1 MGDYDYDY
9 EEDLIPVL
17 PGYDMITFLKRL
29 FLNLSFYSLLIPF
42 SLSAVPVL
50 ALFIAV
56 QAPFV
61 GHRRAMQL
69 FRMAIRW
76 YGRGVIYVL
85 PFPWVRVRFEDHSR
99 GAIPQPCLVICNHRS
114 ASDPFLMGALPF
126 YNGVQIVNKWPFKLP
141 LWGPMARWAGYL
153 SINDME
159 PGEFFRRAS
168 ALLRDGISLLAFPEG
183 TRARSVEMG
192 PFHGAMFRLALET
205 GTPILPLC
213 ISGNEAIPPR
223 GTLLLNPGRIVLRC
237 LPPVTRDEYRDLTAF
252 QLKNKVRDL
261 ISRELA
267 VMEGRA

>member
-1 MGDYDYDY
+1 MT
-9 EEDLIPVL
+9 
-17 PGYDMITFLKRL
+17 TFLKKL
-29 FLNLSFYSLLIPF
+29 TLNLTFYPLLVVF
-42 SLSAVPVL
+42 SLVAVPVL

-69 FRMAIRW
+69 FRRAIRW

-99 GAIPQPCLVICNHRS
+99 GAVPQPCLVICNHRS

-126 YNGVQIVNKWPFKLP
+126 HNGVQVVNKWPFRLP

-153 SINDME
+153 SINQMKPE
-159 PGEFFRRAS
+159 EFFARAS
-168 ALLRDGISLLAFPEG
+168 ALLREGISLLAFPEG
-183 TRARSVEMG
+183 TRARSLELG
-192 PFHGAMFRLALET
+192 PFHGSMFRVALET
-205 GTPILPLC
+205 RTPILPLC

-223 GTLLLNPGRIVLRC
+223 GTMLLNPGRIVLRS
-237 LPPVTRDEYRDLTAF
+237 LPPLAWEDYRDLTAF

-267 VMEGRA
+267 AMEGRA

>member
-1 MGDYDYDY
+1 M
-9 EEDLIPVL
+9 
-17 PGYDMITFLKRL
+17 TNFLKRL
-29 FLNLSFYSLLIPF
+29 ILNLSFYPLLVLY

-50 ALFIAV
+50 AIFIAI

-85 PFPWVRVRFEDHSR
+85 PYPWVRVCFENHS
-99 GAIPQPCLVICNHRS
+99 GGEIPLPCLVICNHRS
-114 ASDPFLMGALPF
+114 SSDPFLMGALPF

-153 SINDME
+153 SINEMPPE
-159 PGEFFRRAS
+159 EFFKRAA
-168 ALLRDGISLLAFPEG
+168 ALLSDGISLLAFPEG

-192 PFHGAMFRLALET
+192 PFHGSMFRLALET
-205 GTPILPLC
+205 RAPILPLC
-213 ISGNEAIPPR
+213 ISGNETIPPR
-223 GTLLLNPGRIVLRC
+223 GTLMMRPGRIVLRS
-237 LPPVTRDEYRDLTAF
+237 LPPVTWDEYKNLTAF

-267 VMEGRA
+267 VMEGRI